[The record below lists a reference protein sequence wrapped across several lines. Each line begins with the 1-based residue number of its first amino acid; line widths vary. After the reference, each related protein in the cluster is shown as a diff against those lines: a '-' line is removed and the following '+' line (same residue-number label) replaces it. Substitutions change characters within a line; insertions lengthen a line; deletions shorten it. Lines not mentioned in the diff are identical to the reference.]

1 MLDKIVMNQDRT
13 EATIHFDT
21 HSFHL
26 YHSGGNVMELID
38 IVLNNRVLELVDD
51 SDTEIMEIQLCLDLE
66 AA

>member
-1 MLDKIVMNQDRT
+1 MNQDRT

-38 IVLNNRVLELVDD
+38 IVFNNNRLLRLVDD
-51 SDTEIMEIQLCLDLE
+51 SDTEIMEIQLCLNLE